1 MLKELSQVN
10 NNVQDFSHY
19 NALQITSFRSN
30 IHAIGLHLLLV
41 EDGILC
47 SNRTVFHFIDGFCH
61 FTRLALHELRW
72 QWAFRRHIYSV
83 HAHTPSVDGRSYSYW
98 IHDKQIDR
106 GNPSAIT
113 DVAQPKVKFA
123 LSMSFRNEQEHHELS
138 VSLIRF
144 KYSFPHPFP
153 APLCPTSPRTDINLL
168 RIHLKR
174 KWSGWKF
181 GTWKRF

>member
-72 QWAFRRHIYSV
+72 QWAFQRHMYT
-83 HAHTPSVDGRSYSYW
+83 HTFHPYMDVVTHIEFMINKSTEEIHQPSPMWLNQKWNLHYRWAFETNKNTTNCQCHSFDSSTLSPV
-98 IHDKQIDR
+98 
-106 GNPSAIT
+106 PSLLH
-113 DVAQPKVKFA
+113 F
-123 LSMSFRNEQEHHELS
+123 
-138 VSLIRF
+138 
-144 KYSFPHPFP
+144 
-153 APLCPTSPRTDINLL
+153 APLCSTHT
-168 RIHLKR
+168 
-174 KWSGWKF
+174 
-181 GTWKRF
+181 